1 MSSSGFNCFP
11 LDRNLIVE
19 SVSDSPLCRWQFP
32 VKKTNRLT
40 PATYPCEVGWP
51 RFPTP
56 SNRTNHWLRYGCFT
70 LFHHTPPR
78 GGWCHRKKRH
88 IPHRSCD
95 LNPRPLPMW
104 GLTIMWM
111 PTQGMSNTSD
121 GTQCNQLCNV
131 DRRTSISLDFAI
143 DINVGEYF
151 HHACVVDATGQQILV
166 MRQLSTIH
174 TGNSKTN
181 IQNACVIAH
190 VGLHLPDALHGIG

>member
-1 MSSSGFNCFP
+1 
-11 LDRNLIVE
+11 
-19 SVSDSPLCRWQFP
+19 
-32 VKKTNRLT
+32 
-40 PATYPCEVGWP
+40 
-51 RFPTP
+51 
-56 SNRTNHWLRYGCFT
+56 
-70 LFHHTPPR
+70 
-78 GGWCHRKKRH
+78 
-88 IPHRSCD
+88 
-95 LNPRPLPMW
+95 
-104 GLTIMWM
+104 
-111 PTQGMSNTSD
+111 MSNTSD

-174 TGNSKTN
+174 TGNSKTD

>member
-1 MSSSGFNCFP
+1 
-11 LDRNLIVE
+11 
-19 SVSDSPLCRWQFP
+19 
-32 VKKTNRLT
+32 
-40 PATYPCEVGWP
+40 
-51 RFPTP
+51 
-56 SNRTNHWLRYGCFT
+56 
-70 LFHHTPPR
+70 
-78 GGWCHRKKRH
+78 
-88 IPHRSCD
+88 
-95 LNPRPLPMW
+95 
-104 GLTIMWM
+104 M
-111 PTQGMSNTSD
+111 PTQSMSNTSS